1 MPADIRTIALPRCRA
16 NSHSVP
22 PPPVFCRL
30 AGIIAPPG
38 IYLILRYD
46 IHVSTAAENPPI
58 PRATKIVATLGPASD
73 GRIEDLIH
81 AGVDV
86 FRLNF
91 SYGAHQEHA
100 ARIAGIRAAAEQS
113 GRHVAILADLQGPKI
128 RIGGFAGGKSFEL
141 APGDVFSI
149 DPALSPNGGN
159 RREVSTKFTALAKQ
173 VSPGDTLVIGDESL
187 ELQVSGVQGGRI
199 DCVVAVG
206 GEVRTGKGIN
216 LRGGGLS
223 APTPTAQDMEDLKFA
238 CDQGV
243 DYLAISFT
251 SSADDLKTAR
261 KLVEERGSACAIVA
275 KIEKAEAVASDA
287 NMDAIIRASDAVMVA
302 RGDLAIEIGEAAL
315 MGMQK
320 HIIRRSRE
328 LNRCVITATQMMES
342 MVEHAHP
349 TRAEIMDVSNAVL
362 DGTDAVML
370 SAETATGKYPVETV
384 QAMVRV
390 IMGAESTPFAAPQ
403 TSLDH
408 DCDAI
413 DESIALAAMTVAEH
427 LADVRAVACLTSS
440 GNTPK
445 LMSRSRSRLPIYALG
460 DNPRTLSR
468 TALYRGVHPR
478 LLETGGIDYQ
488 LINEAVVEFLVQI
501 CAVAEGDVVILS
513 KGDLQDVQGGTN
525 TLKVLKVD

>member
-1 MPADIRTIALPRCRA
+1 MSIA
-16 NSHSVP
+16 S
-22 PPPVFCRL
+22 
-30 AGIIAPPG
+30 
-38 IYLILRYD
+38 
-46 IHVSTAAENPPI
+46 ENPPS

-73 GRIEDLIH
+73 QKIEALTA

-91 SYGAHQEHA
+91 SYGSHREHA
-100 ARIAGIRAAAEQS
+100 ARIAAIRAATRKM

-128 RIGGFAGGKSFEL
+128 RLGGFAGESAFEL
-141 APGDVFSI
+141 APGDPFSI
-149 DPALSPNGGN
+149 DPTLPEDGGN
-159 RREVSTKFTALAKQ
+159 RGEASTGFRALADQ
-173 VSPGDTLVIGDESL
+173 VSPGDVLILGDDSL
-187 ELQVSGVQGGRI
+187 ELEVTGVAGARVN
-199 DCVVAVG
+199 CVVAVG
-206 GEVRTGKGIN
+206 GEVRGGKGIN

-223 APTPTAQDMEDLKFA
+223 ATTPTARDVEDLKFA
-238 CDQGV
+238 CNQGV
-243 DYLAISFT
+243 DFIAVSFT
-251 SSADDLKTAR
+251 SSADDLKNVRALIR
-261 KLVEERGSACAIVA
+261 EQASNCAIVA

-287 NMDAIIRASDAVMVA
+287 NLDAIIRASDAVMVA
-302 RGDLAIEIGEAAL
+302 RGDLAVEIGEAAL

-384 QAMVRV
+384 HSMVRV
-390 IMGAESTPFAAPQ
+390 ILGAESTPFAAPQ
-403 TSLDH
+403 MSLDH
-408 DCDAI
+408 DCEAI
-413 DESIALAAMTVAEH
+413 DESIALAAMTAAEH

-460 DNPRTLSR
+460 NNPRTLSR
-468 TALYRGVHPR
+468 AALYRGVHPR
-478 LLETGGIDYQ
+478 LFDTNGYDYAR
-488 LINEAVVEFLVQI
+488 INEAVVDFLTSI
-501 CAVAEGDVVILS
+501 GAVAQGDVLILS

-525 TLKVLKVD
+525 TLKVLKVDARHAS

>member
-1 MPADIRTIALPRCRA
+1 MQPASRADSRRAWPLAFPR
-16 NSHSVP
+16 P
-22 PPPVFCRL
+22 
-30 AGIIAPPG
+30 AGGACW
-38 IYLILRYD
+38 Y
-46 IHVSTAAENPPI
+46 HCAARDADDVRQEIQVNVAAGNPPI

-73 GRIEDLIH
+73 DKIEDLVV

-91 SYGAHQEHA
+91 SYGAHREHA
-100 ARIAGIRAAAEQS
+100 ARIAAIRAAAAKT
-113 GRHVAILADLQGPKI
+113 GRYVAILADLQGPKI
-128 RIGGFAGGKSFEL
+128 RISGFAAGQSFEL
-141 APGDVFSI
+141 APGSEFAI
-149 DPALSPNGGN
+149 DPTIAPDGGN
-159 RREVSTKFTALAKQ
+159 RREVSTGFAALAEQ
-173 VSPGDTLVIGDESL
+173 VRPGDMLVLGDESL
-187 ELQVSGVQGGRI
+187 ELEVTGIAGARV
-199 DCVVAVG
+199 DCVVVAG
-206 GEVRTGKGIN
+206 GEVRGGKGIN

-223 APTPTAQDMEDLKFA
+223 APTPTARDIEDIRFA
-238 CDQGV
+238 CDQGA
-243 DYLAISFT
+243 DYLAISFA
-251 SSADDLKTAR
+251 SSAADLKTAR
-261 KLVEERGSACAIVA
+261 KLIAERGAACAVVA

-287 NMDAIIRASDAVMVA
+287 NMDAIIKASDAVMVA

-320 HIIRRSRE
+320 HIIKRSRE

-342 MVEHAHP
+342 MVHNAHP

-370 SAETATGKYPVETV
+370 SAETATGKHPVAAA
-384 QAMVRV
+384 QAMARV
-390 IMGAESTPFAAPQ
+390 ILGAESTPFAAPR

-408 DCDAI
+408 DCEAI
-413 DESIALAAMTVAEH
+413 DESIALAAMTAAEH
-427 LADVRAVACLTSS
+427 LADARAVACLTAS

-478 LLETGGIDYQ
+478 LLETEGIDYA
-488 LINEAVVEFLVQI
+488 LINEAVVKFLKRI
-501 CAVAEGDVVILS
+501 GAVAGGDVVILS

-525 TLKVLKVD
+525 TLKILSIL

>member
-1 MPADIRTIALPRCRA
+1 M
-16 NSHSVP
+16 
-22 PPPVFCRL
+22 
-30 AGIIAPPG
+30 
-38 IYLILRYD
+38 
-46 IHVSTAAENPPI
+46 STETENPPI
-58 PRATKIVATLGPASD
+58 PRSTKIVATLGPASD
-73 GRIEDLIH
+73 PKIKELIN

-91 SYGAHQEHA
+91 SYGAHEEHA
-100 ARIAGIRAAAEQS
+100 ARIANIRSAAS
-113 GRHVAILADLQGPKI
+113 GTGRHVAILADLQGPKI
-128 RIGGFAGGKSFEL
+128 RIGGFASEPFEL
-141 APGDVFSI
+141 APGDKFSI
-149 DPALSPNGGN
+149 DPALPDDGGN
-159 RREVSTKFTALAKQ
+159 RGEVSTKFTALAEQ
-173 VSPGDTLVIGDESL
+173 VSPEDVLLLGDESL
-187 ELQVSGVQGGRI
+187 ELEVI
-199 DCVVAVG
+199 DVKGTRVNCVVATG
-206 GEVRTGKGIN
+206 GEVRAGKGIN
-216 LRGGGLS
+216 LRGGGLY
-223 APTPTAQDMEDLKFA
+223 AATPTARDIEDLKFA

-287 NMDAIIRASDAVMVA
+287 NMDAIIKASDAVMVA

-320 HIIRRSRE
+320 HIIKRSRE

-342 MVEHAHP
+342 MVENAHP

-390 IMGAESTPFAAPQ
+390 ILGAESTPFAAPQ

-408 DCDAI
+408 DCEAI

-427 LADVRAVACLTSS
+427 LAEVRAVACLTSS

-460 DNPRTLSR
+460 NNPRTLSR
-468 TALYRGVHPR
+468 AALYRGVHPR
-478 LLETGGIDYQ
+478 LFETSSYDYA
-488 LINEAVVEFLVQI
+488 LVNEAVVEFLVEI
-501 CAVAEGDVVILS
+501 GAVAHGDVVILS
-513 KGDLQDVQGGTN
+513 KGDLEDVQGGTN
-525 TLKVLKVD
+525 TLKVLEVD

>member
-1 MPADIRTIALPRCRA
+1 M
-16 NSHSVP
+16 
-22 PPPVFCRL
+22 
-30 AGIIAPPG
+30 
-38 IYLILRYD
+38 
-46 IHVSTAAENPPI
+46 STETENPPI
-58 PRATKIVATLGPASD
+58 PRSTKIVATLGPASD
-73 GRIEDLIH
+73 PKIKELIN

-91 SYGAHQEHA
+91 SYGAHEEHA
-100 ARIAGIRAAAEQS
+100 ARIANIRSAAS
-113 GRHVAILADLQGPKI
+113 GTGRHVAILADLQGPKI
-128 RIGGFAGGKSFEL
+128 RIGGFASEPFEL
-141 APGDVFSI
+141 APGDKFSI
-149 DPALSPNGGN
+149 DPALPDDGGN
-159 RREVSTKFTALAKQ
+159 RGEVSTKFTALAEQ
-173 VSPGDTLVIGDESL
+173 VSPEDVLLLGDESL
-187 ELQVSGVQGGRI
+187 ELEVI
-199 DCVVAVG
+199 DIKGTRVNCVVATG
-206 GEVRTGKGIN
+206 GEVRAGKGIN
-216 LRGGGLS
+216 LRGGGLY
-223 APTPTAQDMEDLKFA
+223 AATPTARDIEDLKFA

-287 NMDAIIRASDAVMVA
+287 NMDAIIKASDAVMVA

-342 MVEHAHP
+342 MVENAHP

-390 IMGAESTPFAAPQ
+390 ILGAESTPFAAPQ

-408 DCDAI
+408 DCEAI

-460 DNPRTLSR
+460 NNPRTLSR
-468 TALYRGVHPR
+468 AALYRGVHPR
-478 LLETGGIDYQ
+478 LFETSSYDYA
-488 LINEAVVEFLVQI
+488 LVNEAVVEFLVQI
-501 CAVAEGDVVILS
+501 GAVAHGDVVILS
-513 KGDLQDVQGGTN
+513 KGDLEDVQGGTN
-525 TLKVLKVD
+525 TLKVLEVD

>member
-1 MPADIRTIALPRCRA
+1 M
-16 NSHSVP
+16 
-22 PPPVFCRL
+22 
-30 AGIIAPPG
+30 
-38 IYLILRYD
+38 
-46 IHVSTAAENPPI
+46 STETENPPI
-58 PRATKIVATLGPASD
+58 PRSTKIVATLGPASD
-73 GRIEDLIH
+73 PKIKELIN

-91 SYGAHQEHA
+91 SYGAHEEHA
-100 ARIAGIRAAAEQS
+100 ARIANIRSAAS
-113 GRHVAILADLQGPKI
+113 GTGRHVAILADLQGPKI
-128 RIGGFAGGKSFEL
+128 RIGGFASEPFEL
-141 APGDVFSI
+141 APGDKFSI
-149 DPALSPNGGN
+149 DPALPDDGGN
-159 RREVSTKFTALAKQ
+159 RKEVSTKFTALAEQ
-173 VSPGDTLVIGDESL
+173 VNPGDVLLLGDESL
-187 ELQVSGVQGGRI
+187 ELEVI
-199 DCVVAVG
+199 DVKGTRVNCVVATG
-206 GEVRTGKGIN
+206 GEVRAGKGIN
-216 LRGGGLS
+216 LRGGGLY
-223 APTPTAQDMEDLKFA
+223 AATPTARDIEDLKFA

-287 NMDAIIRASDAVMVA
+287 NMDAIIKASDAVMVA

-320 HIIRRSRE
+320 HIIKRSRE

-342 MVEHAHP
+342 MVENAHP

-390 IMGAESTPFAAPQ
+390 ILGAESTPFAAPQ

-408 DCDAI
+408 DCEAI

-460 DNPRTLSR
+460 NNPRTLSR
-468 TALYRGVHPR
+468 AALYRGVHPR
-478 LLETGGIDYQ
+478 LFETNSYDYA
-488 LINEAVVEFLVQI
+488 LVNEAVVEFLVQI
-501 CAVAEGDVVILS
+501 GAVAHGDVVILS
-513 KGDLQDVQGGTN
+513 KGDLEDVQGGTN
-525 TLKVLKVD
+525 TLKVLEVD

>member
-1 MPADIRTIALPRCRA
+1 M
-16 NSHSVP
+16 
-22 PPPVFCRL
+22 
-30 AGIIAPPG
+30 
-38 IYLILRYD
+38 
-46 IHVSTAAENPPI
+46 STETENPPI
-58 PRATKIVATLGPASD
+58 PRSTKIVATLGPASD
-73 GRIEDLIH
+73 RKIRELIN

-91 SYGAHQEHA
+91 SYGAHEEHA
-100 ARIAGIRAAAEQS
+100 ARIANIRSAASET

-128 RIGGFAGGKSFEL
+128 RIGGFASDESFEL
-141 APGDVFSI
+141 APGDEFSI
-149 DPALSPNGGN
+149 DPALPQNGGN
-159 RREVSTKFTALAKQ
+159 RKQVSTKFTALAEQ
-173 VSPGDTLVIGDESL
+173 VSPEDVLLLGDESL
-187 ELQVSGVQGGRI
+187 ELKVVDVTGSRVN
-199 DCVVAVG
+199 CVVVTG
-206 GEVRTGKGIN
+206 GEVRAGKGIN
-216 LRGGGLS
+216 LRGGGLY
-223 APTPTAQDMEDLKFA
+223 AATPTARDIEDLKFA

-287 NMDAIIRASDAVMVA
+287 NMDAIIKASDAVMVA

-342 MVEHAHP
+342 MVENAHP

-390 IMGAESTPFAAPQ
+390 ILGAESTPFAAPQ

-408 DCDAI
+408 DCEAI

-427 LADVRAVACLTSS
+427 LADVRAVGCLTSS

-460 DNPRTLSR
+460 NNPRTLSR
-468 TALYRGVHPR
+468 AALYRGVHPR
-478 LLETGGIDYQ
+478 LFETNSYDYA
-488 LINEAVVEFLVQI
+488 LVNEAVVEFLVQI
-501 CAVAEGDVVILS
+501 GAVARGDVVILS
-513 KGDLQDVQGGTN
+513 KGDLEDVQGGTN
-525 TLKVLKVD
+525 TLKVLEVD

>member
-1 MPADIRTIALPRCRA
+1 MSI
-16 NSHSVP
+16 
-22 PPPVFCRL
+22 
-30 AGIIAPPG
+30 
-38 IYLILRYD
+38 
-46 IHVSTAAENPPI
+46 AAESPPI
-58 PRATKIVATLGPASD
+58 PRSTKIVATLGPASD
-73 GRIEDLIH
+73 GKIEDLIL

-91 SYGAHQEHA
+91 SYGAHREHA
-100 ARIAGIRAAAEQS
+100 ARIADIRAAAEET

-128 RIGGFAGGKSFEL
+128 RIGGFAENKSYAL

-149 DPALSPNGGN
+149 DPALPQNGGN
-159 RREVSTKFTALAKQ
+159 RGEVSTKFTALAEQ
-173 VSPGDTLVIGDESL
+173 VGPGDTLVIGDESL
-187 ELQVSGVQGGRI
+187 EMQVSQAKGGRI

-206 GEVRTGKGIN
+206 GEVRAGKGIN

-223 APTPTAQDMEDLKFA
+223 ATTPTARDIDDLEFA

-243 DYLAISFT
+243 DYLAISFA

-261 KLVEERGSACAIVA
+261 KLVEERGSTCAIVA

-287 NMDAIIRASDAVMVA
+287 NMDAIIKASDAVMVA

-320 HIIRRSRE
+320 HIIKRSRE

-342 MVEHAHP
+342 MIEHAHP

-370 SAETATGKYPVETV
+370 SAETATGKHPVATV

-390 IMGAESTPFAAPQ
+390 IVGAESSPFAAPQ

-408 DCDAI
+408 DCETI
-413 DESIALAAMTVAEH
+413 DESIALAAMNVAEH
-427 LADVRAVACLTSS
+427 LADVRAVTCLTSS

-460 DNPRTLSR
+460 NNPRTLAR
-468 TALYRGVHPR
+468 VALYRGVHPC
-478 LLETGGIDYQ
+478 LLETSGIDYA
-488 LINEAVVEFLVQI
+488 LINEAVVAFLVEI
-501 CAVAEGDVVILS
+501 GAVAKGDVVILS

-525 TLKVLKVD
+525 TLKVMEVD

>member
-1 MPADIRTIALPRCRA
+1 MSNSRDNLP
-16 NSHSVP
+16 P
-22 PPPVFCRL
+22 
-30 AGIIAPPG
+30 
-38 IYLILRYD
+38 LR
-46 IHVSTAAENPPI
+46 S
-58 PRATKIVATLGPASD
+58 TKIVATLGPASD
-73 GRIEDLIH
+73 GKIEELIT

-91 SYGAHQEHA
+91 SYGTHREHA
-100 ARIAGIRAAAEQS
+100 ERIANVRAAAEKV
-113 GRHVAILADLQGPKI
+113 GRFVAILADLQGPKI
-128 RIGGFAGGKSFEL
+128 RVGGFAGENSFEL
-141 APGDVFSI
+141 APGDAFSI
-149 DPALSPNGGN
+149 DPALALDGGN
-159 RREVSTKFTALAKQ
+159 RREVSTEFVALAEQ
-173 VSPGDTLVIGDESL
+173 VSPGDMLVLGDESL
-187 ELQVSGVQGGRI
+187 ELEVTGTAGARV

-206 GEVRTGKGIN
+206 GEVRAGKGIN

-223 APTPTAQDMEDLKFA
+223 AATPTERDLDDLKFA
-238 CDQGV
+238 CEQGV
-243 DYLAISFT
+243 DFLAISFA
-251 SSADDLKTAR
+251 SSADDLLTAR
-261 KLVEERGSACAIVA
+261 RMVKEHGARCALVA

-287 NMDAIIRASDAVMVA
+287 NIDAIIKASDAVMVA

-342 MVEHAHP
+342 MVQYAHP

-370 SAETATGKYPVETV
+370 SAETASGKYPVETV

-390 IMGAESTPFAAPQ
+390 VEGAESSPYAAPQ

-413 DESIALAAMTVAEH
+413 DESLALAAMTVAER

-445 LMSRSRSRLPIYALG
+445 LMSRSRSKLPIYALG
-460 DNPRTLSR
+460 NNPRTLAR
-468 TALYRGVHPR
+468 VALFRGVHPR
-478 LLETGGIDYQ
+478 LLETSGMDYA
-488 LINEAVVEFLVQI
+488 LINEAVVDFLVRI
-501 CAVAEGDVVILS
+501 GAAAKGDVVILS

-525 TLKVLKVD
+525 TLKVLKVS

>member
-1 MPADIRTIALPRCRA
+1 MTTARELSVKPEANQRSAL
-16 NSHSVP
+16 
-22 PPPVFCRL
+22 
-30 AGIIAPPG
+30 
-38 IYLILRYD
+38 
-46 IHVSTAAENPPI
+46 
-58 PRATKIVATLGPASD
+58 RATKIVATLGPASD
-73 GRIEDLIH
+73 PRIEPLIL

-91 SYGAHQEHA
+91 SYGAHAEHA
-100 ARIAGIRAAAEQS
+100 ARIREVRAAA
-113 GRHVAILADLQGPKI
+113 GRTGHHVAILADLQGPKI
-128 RIGGFAGGKSFEL
+128 RIGGFACETPIPL
-141 APGDVFSI
+141 APGAKFSI
-149 DPALSPNGGN
+149 DPAVPENDGN
-159 RREVSTKFTALAKQ
+159 EREVSTRFTALAEQ
-173 VSPGDTLVIGDESL
+173 VKPGDFLVLGDESL
-187 ELQVSGVQGGRI
+187 ELEITGITGARVN
-199 DCVVAVG
+199 CVVAAG
-206 GEVRTGKGIN
+206 GELRAGKGIN

-223 APTPTAQDMEDLKFA
+223 APTPTEQDIRDLEFA

-251 SSADDLKTAR
+251 SSADDLGRAR
-261 KLVEERGSACAIVA
+261 KLAGEREASCAIVA
-275 KIEKAEAVASDA
+275 KIEKAEAAASDA

-342 MVEHAHP
+342 MVHNAHP

-384 QAMVRV
+384 EAMARV
-390 IMGAESTPFAAPQ
+390 IRGAESTPFAAPQ
-403 TSLDH
+403 TSLAH

-413 DESIALAAMTVAEH
+413 DEAIALAAMTAAEH
-427 LADVRAVACLTSS
+427 LAEVRAVACLTSS
-440 GNTPK
+440 GNTPR

-460 DNPRTLSR
+460 NNSRTLSR

-478 LLETGGIDYQ
+478 LLETESIDYAR
-488 LINEAVVEFLVQI
+488 INDAVVEYLAHSG
-501 CAVAEGDVVILS
+501 AVSKGDVVILS
-513 KGDLQDVQGGTN
+513 KGDLQHVQGGTN
-525 TLKVLKVD
+525 TLKVLQVP

>member
-1 MPADIRTIALPRCRA
+1 M
-16 NSHSVP
+16 
-22 PPPVFCRL
+22 
-30 AGIIAPPG
+30 
-38 IYLILRYD
+38 
-46 IHVSTAAENPPI
+46 STEAEKSPI

-100 ARIAGIRAAAEQS
+100 ARIAGIRAAAEKS

-128 RIGGFAGGKSFEL
+128 RIGGFAGNKSFDL

-149 DPALSPNGGN
+149 DPALPPDGGN
-159 RREVSTKFTALAKQ
+159 RREVSTKFTALAEQ

-187 ELQVSGVQGGRI
+187 ELQVSDVKAGRI

-206 GEVRTGKGIN
+206 GVVRIGKGIN

-223 APTPTAQDMEDLKFA
+223 ATTPTAQDIADLKFV

-243 DYLAISFT
+243 DYLAISFA
-251 SSADDLKTAR
+251 SSADDLKSAR
-261 KLVEERGSACAIVA
+261 KLVEECGSACAIVA

-287 NMDAIIRASDAVMVA
+287 NLDAIIKASDAVMVA

-320 HIIRRSRE
+320 HIIKRSRE

-390 IMGAESTPFAAPQ
+390 IVGAESTPFAAPQ

-408 DCDAI
+408 DCEAI

-501 CAVAEGDVVILS
+501 GAVANGEVVILS

-525 TLKVLKVD
+525 TLKVLEVD

>member
-1 MPADIRTIALPRCRA
+1 M
-16 NSHSVP
+16 
-22 PPPVFCRL
+22 
-30 AGIIAPPG
+30 
-38 IYLILRYD
+38 
-46 IHVSTAAENPPI
+46 IHETGESPK

-73 GRIEDLIH
+73 SRIEDLIR

-91 SYGAHQEHA
+91 SYGSHAEHA
-100 ARIAGIRAAAEQS
+100 TRIAGIRAAAGRV

-128 RIGGFAGGKSFEL
+128 RIDGFTGGKSHVL
-141 APGDVFSI
+141 SPGSEFAI
-149 DPALSPNGGN
+149 DPALPRDGGDI
-159 RREVSTKFTALAKQ
+159 RQVATRFAALADQ
-173 VSPGDTLVIGDESL
+173 VKVGDCLLLGDESL
-187 ELQVSGVQGGRI
+187 ELEVRSVVDGRV
-199 DCVVAVG
+199 DCVVVTG
-206 GEVRTGKGIN
+206 GEVRAGKGIN

-223 APTPTAQDMEDLKFA
+223 ATTPTEQDIRDLKFV
-238 CDQGV
+238 CGQGV
-243 DYLAISFT
+243 DFLAISFT
-251 SSADDLKTAR
+251 SSAADLERAR
-261 KLVEERGSACAIVA
+261 RLVAESGASCAIVT

-287 NMDAIIRASDAVMVA
+287 HLDAIIRASDAVMVA

-342 MVEHAHP
+342 MVQHAHP

-384 QAMVRV
+384 QAMARV
-390 IMGAESTPFAAPQ
+390 IEGAESTPFAAPQ

-408 DCDAI
+408 DCESI
-413 DESIALAAMTVAEH
+413 DESIALAAMNIAEH
-427 LADVRAVACLTSS
+427 LADVRAVACLTAT

-460 DNPRTLSR
+460 KIPATLSR
-468 TALYRGVHPR
+468 VALYRGVHPR
-478 LLETGGIDYQ
+478 LLDTDNMDYAR
-488 LINEAVVEFLVQI
+488 INEAVMDFLVQI
-501 CAVAEGDVVILS
+501 GAAANGDVVILS

-525 TLKVLKVD
+525 TLKVLQVR

>member
-1 MPADIRTIALPRCRA
+1 MPR
-16 NSHSVP
+16 S
-22 PPPVFCRL
+22 
-30 AGIIAPPG
+30 
-38 IYLILRYD
+38 
-46 IHVSTAAENPPI
+46 
-58 PRATKIVATLGPASD
+58 TKIVATLGPASD
-73 GRIEDLIH
+73 PKIKELIN

-91 SYGAHQEHA
+91 SYGAHEEHA
-100 ARIAGIRAAAEQS
+100 ARIANIRSAAS
-113 GRHVAILADLQGPKI
+113 GTGRHVAILADLQGPKI
-128 RIGGFAGGKSFEL
+128 RIGGFASEPFEL
-141 APGDVFSI
+141 APGDKFSI
-149 DPALSPNGGN
+149 DPALPDDGGN
-159 RREVSTKFTALAKQ
+159 RGEVSTKFTALAEQ
-173 VSPGDTLVIGDESL
+173 VSPEDVLLLGDESL
-187 ELQVSGVQGGRI
+187 ELEVI
-199 DCVVAVG
+199 DIKGTRVNCVVATG
-206 GEVRTGKGIN
+206 GEVRAGKGIN
-216 LRGGGLS
+216 LRGGGLY
-223 APTPTAQDMEDLKFA
+223 AATPTARDIEDLKFA

-287 NMDAIIRASDAVMVA
+287 NMDAIIKASDAVMVA

-342 MVEHAHP
+342 MVENAHP

-390 IMGAESTPFAAPQ
+390 ILGAESTPFAAPQ

-408 DCDAI
+408 DCEAI

-460 DNPRTLSR
+460 NNPRTLSR
-468 TALYRGVHPR
+468 AALYRGVHPR
-478 LLETGGIDYQ
+478 LFETSSYDYA
-488 LINEAVVEFLVQI
+488 LVNEAVVEFLVQI
-501 CAVAEGDVVILS
+501 GAVAHGDVVILS
-513 KGDLQDVQGGTN
+513 KGDLEDVQGGTN
-525 TLKVLKVD
+525 TLKVLEVD